1 MKRSSQE
8 KVEYATKLVGEG
20 LPYQEIQMKLR
31 ERFGSGMS
39 NSTLKLLREAQSKLG
54 GKSDRIRQLEQE
66 LALFKKGYF
75 EVLTKLERLEG
86 ETSPQEINEGEND
99 ENHS

>member
-8 KVEYATKLVGEG
+8 KIEYATKLVSEG
-20 LPYQEIQMKLR
+20 LPYQEIQRKLK

-75 EVLTKLERLEG
+75 EVLAKLERLEG
-86 ETSPQEINEGEND
+86 EKSPQIIKKGEND
-99 ENHS
+99 ENNS